1 MSDQDYINGQNA
13 AYARMFSL
21 LARELA
27 GSEGDIA
34 EAVAELNGTRVALR
48 RLSKRLGCN
57 DWEDGLHLAD
67 VVEKY
72 IGRSRALEGVDEEEL
87 E

>member
-1 MSDQDYINGQNA
+1 MSEQDYINGQKT

-27 GSEGDIA
+27 GPEGDIA

-57 DWEDGLHLAD
+57 DWGDELHLAD
-67 VVEKY
+67 VVDKY
-72 IGRSRALEGVDEEEL
+72 IGRSRALEGVDEEGAE
-87 E
+87 